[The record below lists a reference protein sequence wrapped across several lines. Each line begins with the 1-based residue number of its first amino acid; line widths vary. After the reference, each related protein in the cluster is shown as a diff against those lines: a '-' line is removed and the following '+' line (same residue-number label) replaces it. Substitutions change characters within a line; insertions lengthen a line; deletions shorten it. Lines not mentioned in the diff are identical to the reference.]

1 MAQVTFKDR
10 EQELLESPGWKHRK
24 LKIEFKPFEKA
35 VQLDKG
41 IRKLQKKAILNNG
54 KITSITSKNMFSGSH
69 QSGSE

>member
-41 IRKLQKKAILNNG
+41 IRKL
-54 KITSITSKNMFSGSH
+54 
-69 QSGSE
+69 